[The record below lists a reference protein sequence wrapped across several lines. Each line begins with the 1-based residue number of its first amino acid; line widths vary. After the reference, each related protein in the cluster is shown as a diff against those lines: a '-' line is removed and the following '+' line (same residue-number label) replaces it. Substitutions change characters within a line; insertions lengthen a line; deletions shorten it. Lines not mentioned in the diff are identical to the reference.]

1 MEGKKI
7 DLKDYDQ
14 IKEKYQR
21 LILTESQL
29 NNELDSVL
37 SQSNKIINQLATI
50 DASIEKKLEE
60 IEMAKKTENLINEDK
75 LHQKC
80 KDIIDKFLI
89 DVSQR
94 EVGVE
99 LQIRIQYNQ
108 MKISKTITDDNM
120 TFAKLKE
127 ETKVQ
132 FGKDA
137 NEFFFCDESGSIKA
151 GHSGYIIYSL
161 LSYFFSYIF
170 IRGCVIGFCYLTYR
184 NQYIQAL
191 FELAKKRKEEKIA
204 DRIKKKEEERKI
216 QEEWVKNNLQQ
227 HHDEKEIEMI
237 KF

>member
-1 MEGKKI
+1 M
-7 DLKDYDQ
+7 
-14 IKEKYQR
+14 
-21 LILTESQL
+21 
-29 NNELDSVL
+29 NNELQAVLNQSAKLVDQLSNIDS
-37 SQSNKIINQLATI
+37 SI
-50 DASIEKKLEE
+50 DKKLEQ
-60 IEMAKKTENLINEDK
+60 IELAKKTENLINEEQ
-75 LHQKC
+75 LHQNC
-80 KDIIDKFLI
+80 KEVIDRFLI
-89 DVSQR
+89 DVVSNNQLCP
-94 EVGVE
+94 E

-132 FGKDA
+132 FGEDA

-227 HHDEKEIEMI
+227 HNDEKEIEMI